1 MVIALDPDVGVSP
14 KALASAWDA
23 YEETRSLGEASV
35 VTSAQR
41 DFLPDVITLVA
52 IPIAVNP
59 ASTALTAMVHRLVVR
74 LAPLCDYAPLE
85 RARREQ
91 RLLFPPGTLEP
102 FEGRRGFLTPSPPIQ
117 TRPATPVKA
126 AELMRTTDW
135 IRRCGSMRRAC
146 R

>member
-1 MVIALDPDVGVSP
+1 VGRLVIALDPDVGVSP

-74 LAPLCDYAPLE
+74 LAPLATTPRLNGPAASSGCCFP
-85 RARREQ
+85 RARWS
-91 RLLFPPGTLEP
+91 RL
-102 FEGRRGFLTPSPPIQ
+102 RGG
-117 TRPATPVKA
+117 A
-126 AELMRTTDW
+126 
-135 IRRCGSMRRAC
+135 GS
-146 R
+146 